1 MRKIKQKN
9 ILIILVVIVA
19 AFVIIKGNL
28 LSIVHINSYYNPV
41 IYYNNTLQLN
51 KTTHILLFIGSDYDG
66 WYDSIYRTPFA
77 NLGVQAPVYGSS
89 ADDYC
94 GQEFYNNAYSIGTW
108 VNSFT
113 YEIFVNNQLIATITP
128 STPTYTNQTYIEKIT
143 GLSASELAPT
153 GFYPAGPTFGDTGAW
168 YMVNFTPKTY
178 GNYSLQAKLNMSEV
192 INCDEYGYGTW
203 SSTSGYVL
211 GNLTPVL
218 QFQPLVPPTTT
229 TIPYP
234 IATPASF
241 NFNNIISQIQS
252 EIQSFVN
259 AFLKALG
266 IGAK

>member
-28 LSIVHINSYYNPV
+28 LSIVYTQALYNPQ

-51 KTTHILLFIGSDYDG
+51 KTTNILLFIGTNLDG
-66 WYDSIYRTPFA
+66 WYDSIYRTPFGT
-77 NLGVQAPVYGSS
+77 LGVQAPVYGSS

-128 STPTYTNQTYIEKIT
+128 STPAYDNQTYIEKIT
-143 GLSASELAPT
+143 GLSASDLAPT
-153 GFYPAGPTFGDTGAW
+153 TGMYPAGSTFQNNGNRFGGAW

-178 GNYSLQAKLNMSEV
+178 GNYSLQA
-192 INCDEYGYGTW
+192 
-203 SSTSGYVL
+203 
-211 GNLTPVL
+211 NLTPVL

-229 TIPYP
+229 TTSVTTTTIPQP
-234 IATPASF
+234 IAAPASF